1 MSKLKKLLEGV
12 NVEWLALSDITSFT
26 NGKGHEKVISDNGKF
41 IVVNSKFVSTEGKIA
56 KYSNEQICP
65 LYLDD
70 ILIVMSDLPN
80 GRALAKTYLVE
91 ADNKY
96 TLNQRIGRITI
107 KNTNQI
113 VPRYLN
119 YLLNRTP
126 QLLMYNNGIDQ
137 TNLKKAEIQG
147 ILIPIPC
154 PDNPEKSLKIQQE
167 IVRILDSLSEET
179 NQLTAALQKELDL
192 HQKQYNFYREEL
204 FKFEGKEV
212 EWKSLGEIADFQNG
226 KGHEKVIDP
235 NGKYIVVNS
244 RFVSTNGL
252 VAKYSNIQITPL
264 YKNDILIVMSDL
276 PNGRA
281 LARTFIVNEDDRYTL
296 NQRIGRITIKQ
307 NDNIDSKF
315 LYYILNRS
323 KQLLKYNNGIDQ
335 TNLQKKQILD
345 VKIPLLNI
353 LEQKQ
358 IVKFL
363 DELAEKTL
371 AITTAIKK
379 EIALRNKQY
388 EFYRDRL
395 LSFQSLETISS
406 PSLRAEGEAIQN
418 KDTTPMNSGGSEGE
432 AIQKNT
438 TTQ

>member
-154 PDNPEKSLKIQQE
+154 PDNPEKSLKIQEE
-167 IVRILDSLSEET
+167 IVRFLDSLSEET
-179 NQLTAALQKELDL
+179 NQLTAALQKELQL
-192 HQKQYNFYREEL
+192 HQKRYDFYREEL

-212 EWKSLGEIADFQNG
+212 EWKSLEEVFDLKNG
-226 KGHEKVIDP
+226 
-235 NGKYIVVNS
+235 Y
-244 RFVSTNGL
+244 
-252 VAKYSNIQITPL
+252 TPSKQKKE
-264 YKNDILIVMSDL
+264 YWTDGTVPWFRMEDIRR
-276 PNGRA
+276 NGRVLSNSIQYVSESAVKGGKLFPANSIIIATSATIGEYA
-281 LARTFIVNEDDRYTL
+281 LITVPYL
-296 NQRIGRITIKQ
+296 SNQR
-307 NDNIDSKF
+307 F
-315 LYYILNRS
+315 
-323 KQLLKYNNGIDQ
+323 
-335 TNLQKKQILD
+335 TNLSLKNSFTDIFIMKFMVHYSHLLGEWCKKNVTIGNFAGVDMGGFKKFPIAIPSLEEQERIVKILD
-345 VKIPLLNI
+345 D
-353 LEQKQ
+353 
-358 IVKFL
+358 L
-363 DELAEKTL
+363 DAKTL

-379 EIALRNKQY
+379 EVALRNKQY

-395 LSFQSLETISS
+395 LSFS
-406 PSLRAEGEAIQN
+406 
-418 KDTTPMNSGGSEGE
+418 K
-432 AIQKNT
+432 
-438 TTQ
+438 